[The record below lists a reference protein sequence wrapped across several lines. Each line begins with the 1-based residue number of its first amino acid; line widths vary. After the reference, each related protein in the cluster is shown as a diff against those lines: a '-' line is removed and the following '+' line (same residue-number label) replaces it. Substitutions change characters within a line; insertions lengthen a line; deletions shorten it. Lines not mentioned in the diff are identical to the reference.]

1 MSARDPSRSIRG
13 RTPAR
18 IGDRIFVAVCAIAA
32 ALPLVALV
40 YLVLQLLIAAAPR
53 IGWSFIVGQPALDA
67 HGSGILP
74 ALAGSVTLVALTA
87 LIALP
92 VGLAA
97 GIYLAEYAHATRL
110 TRWTERNIAHLAAVP
125 SVVYGLVGLVVFVR
139 TIGFGRSLLAG
150 AATLAL
156 TVLPKMVITT
166 RDAMRRVPRAL
177 RQASYALGATRWRT
191 IRHVVLPMAMPTIIE
206 RAALSVARAIGEAS
220 PLLVVGAL
228 GYGVAETRGAVSGSS
243 SDSFTALP
251 VQVWAWLTAP
261 DQRYVANAA
270 AGMIVLLVL
279 MLLVSA
285 LGVYL
290 RRRMTR
296 AHEG

>member
-1 MSARDPSRSIRG
+1 
-13 RTPAR
+13 
-18 IGDRIFVAVCAIAA
+18 
-32 ALPLVALV
+32 
-40 YLVLQLLIAAAPR
+40 
-53 IGWSFIVGQPALDA
+53 
-67 HGSGILP
+67 
-74 ALAGSVTLVALTA
+74 
-87 LIALP
+87 
-92 VGLAA
+92 
-97 GIYLAEYAHATRL
+97 
-110 TRWTERNIAHLAAVP
+110 
-125 SVVYGLVGLVVFVR
+125 
-139 TIGFGRSLLAG
+139 
-150 AATLAL
+150 
-156 TVLPKMVITT
+156 
-166 RDAMRRVPRAL
+166 
-177 RQASYALGATRWRT
+177 
-191 IRHVVLPMAMPTIIE
+191 MAMPTIIE